1 MRAPEAVKAAIR
13 PAAEMGSIRRLL
25 DSCGLPTADL
35 AGGLSPRFLGAF
47 DGETL
52 AGTVGLE
59 IYGETGLLRSLAV
72 DPRYRGGGLGARLLA
87 AAELFAREHG
97 VSALYLLTVTA
108 EPFFRSRGYRR
119 VPREEA
125 PAAIRGT
132 SEFSALCPQTA
143 AFLVK
148 ELSVPGA

>member
-1 MRAPEAVKAAIR
+1 MARNAPKTAIR
-13 PAAEMGSIRRLL
+13 PASQREAILRLL

-35 AGGLSPRFLGAF
+35 AGERTPQFLGAF

-72 DPRYRGGGLGARLLA
+72 DPRYRGGGLGGRLLA
-87 AAELFAREHG
+87 AAEACARRQG
-97 VSALYLLTVTA
+97 VAALYLLTMTA
-108 EPFFRSRGYRR
+108 EAFFRSRGYHR

-125 PAAIRGT
+125 PAAIQGT
-132 SEFSALCPQTA
+132 SEFSSLCPQTA

-148 ELSVPGA
+148 KLSAPEA